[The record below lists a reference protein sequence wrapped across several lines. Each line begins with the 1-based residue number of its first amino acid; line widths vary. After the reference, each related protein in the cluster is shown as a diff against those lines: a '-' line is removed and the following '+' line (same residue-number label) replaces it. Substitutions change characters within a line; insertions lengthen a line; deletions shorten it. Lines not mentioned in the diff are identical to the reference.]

1 MDGKLLFV
9 MLIVHIGDSQSDFY
23 KSLYR
28 PSVQKWL
35 PVAGKLSVGLIVHG
49 LTLQLKKRR
58 DRIFYMRRI
67 SKTDLFPHYNGP
79 TLGLPL
85 LMHEIYLRK
94 RLCSWYSN
102 IN

>member
-1 MDGKLLFV
+1 

-35 PVAGKLSVGLIVHG
+35 PVAGKLSIGLIVHW

-67 SKTDLFPHYNGP
+67 SKADLFPHYNGL
-79 TLGLPL
+79 TLGLPFF
-85 LMHEIYLRK
+85 MHDIYLRNK
-94 RLCSWYSN
+94 DFLVGPAT
-102 IN
+102 